1 MKLFLRFDMT
11 EMIAESRILLNANY
25 IVSTWVYLDDLDTS
39 KNVLYVRVLFSFKYG
54 LFSCL
59 WVQVDQPELGLPL
72 SMYLDTESYAEY
84 ITAYKTFMFELAKV
98 LVREL
103 GTSVSDDQIHTQL
116 EQAFDFERRLATVS
130 SVKREERIEMFT
142 DRS

>member
-1 MKLFLRFDMT
+1 MT

-39 KNVLYVRVLFSFKYG
+39 KNVLYVRVLFSFKCG

-130 SVKREERIEMFT
+130 SVKREDRIEMFY
-142 DRS
+142 